1 MLILCSNGLS
11 SKQLLSAIVPFV
23 KKRRTA
29 AIVVTADNEYKH
41 KNYHIPR
48 NIEELQS
55 LNLSTELFDIDV
67 SPAEQLLSYDV
78 VEFIGG
84 NPFYLLNS
92 LRVHRSLDILKK
104 IAQEK
109 VLIGWSAAA
118 AVFGPSLD
126 LLNQYTP
133 EMNFLNIIDLSG
145 LSLTDIYVLP
155 HYNKFLHRFHQFEE
169 ICREFEIKHNTEV
182 VRLNDGDGVLIN
194 GDKKI
199 IIRG

>member
-1 MLILCSNGLS
+1 MLALCSNGLS
-11 SKQLLSAIVPFV
+11 SKRLLSAIAPFV
-23 KKRRTA
+23 RKGGTA
-29 AIVVTADNEYKH
+29 ALVVTADNEYKH

-55 LNLSTELFDIDV
+55 LGLSIDLFDIDI
-67 SPAEQLLSYDV
+67 SPAKQLLSYDV

-92 LRVHRSLDILKK
+92 LRLHHSLDILKK

-133 EMNFLNIIDLSG
+133 EMNFLGIMNLSG

-155 HYNKFLHRFHQFEE
+155 HYDKFLHRLNQFEE
-169 ICREFEIKHNTEV
+169 KCREFEIKHKIEV
-182 VRLNDGDGVLIN
+182 VRLNDGDGVLIS

-199 IIRG
+199 VIRG